1 MTGIEL
7 LEKHPLS
14 ATLIREWFLE
24 KMIESLQTEN
34 ISEEFKE
41 MMREAGIDDDK
52 ISTLIDVNPRM
63 LLDVFDDNLIFIEI
77 FLYPDNTF
85 SCKIGK
91 QGTTASWK
99 TRKEAELFA
108 IDIAFDILEEGL
120 ANARMNVIGQNGNT
134 GEHYELTTED

>member
-1 MTGIEL
+1 MTGLEL

-24 KMIESLQTEN
+24 KMIESLQAEN

-41 MMREAGIDDDK
+41 MMRESGIDDEK
-52 ISTLIDVNPRM
+52 IATLIDVNPRM

-77 FLYPDNTF
+77 FLYPHNTF

-91 QGTTASWK
+91 QGTTSSWK
-99 TRKEAELFA
+99 TRKEAELIA
-108 IDIAFDILEEGL
+108 VDIAFDILEEGL
-120 ANARMNVIGQNGNT
+120 TNARIDVIAQNGNT
-134 GEHYELTTED
+134 EEHYESTIED

>member
-1 MTGIEL
+1 MTGLEL

-14 ATLIREWFLE
+14 ATIIREWFLE
-24 KMIESLQTEN
+24 KMLESLQTDAV
-34 ISEEFKE
+34 SEEFKD

-52 ISTLIDVNPRM
+52 ISTLIDLNPRM

-108 IDIAFDILEEGL
+108 TDIAFDILEEKL
-120 ANARMNVIGQNGNT
+120 SNARIDIIAQNGNT
-134 GEHYELTTED
+134 GEHYEINSEE